1 MISLFRTKKT
11 TYGTVSP
18 LTVDMH
24 SHLLPGIDDGVQTF
38 EQSIEIIRGFEK
50 LGYKKLVI
58 TPHIMSDFYR
68 NTPEIILRKL
78 DQLNDIIRQLS
89 IDISLE
95 AAAEYYLDEFFVRKL
110 EVKEQ
115 LLTFGNQYLLFETSF
130 INYSPYMEHAI
141 FLMLSNGYKPVL
153 AHPERYGYLHGQFH
167 RLEEWHSKGVLMQVN
182 SGSLVGYYGPEAK
195 ALAEQLIDRQMVSFI
210 GSDCHRDKHFD
221 THRKSQETE
230 SYVKALSMNVI
241 LNNTL

>member
-38 EQSIEIIRGFEK
+38 EQAVEIVRGFAK
-50 LGYKKLVI
+50 SGYKKLII

-68 NTPEIILRKL
+68 NTPEIILHKL
-78 DQLNDIIRQLS
+78 DQLNDIIHQLR
-89 IDISLE
+89 IDIILE

-110 EVKEQ
+110 ENKEPM
-115 LLTFGNQYLLFETSF
+115 LTFGGGYLLFETSF
-130 INYSPYMEHAI
+130 INYSPYLEHAV
-141 FLMLSNGYKPVL
+141 FLMQSNGYKPVL
-153 AHPERYGYLHGQFH
+153 AHPERYTYLYGHFH
-167 RLEEWHSKGVLMQVN
+167 VLKEWRSKGILMQVN
-182 SGSLVGYYGPEAK
+182 SGSLAGYYGPDAK
-195 ALAEQLIDRQMVSFI
+195 AIAEQLINEQMVSFI
-210 GSDCHRDKHFD
+210 GSDCHRDKHLD
-221 THRKSQETE
+221 VHMKAQTME
-230 SYVKALSMNVI
+230 SYTKALSMNVI

>member
-38 EQSIEIIRGFEK
+38 EQSIEIIRRFEK

-68 NTPEIILRKL
+68 NTPAIILRKL

-130 INYSPYMEHAI
+130 INYSPYMERAI

-153 AHPERYGYLHGQFH
+153 AHPERYDYLHRQFH
-167 RLEEWHSKGVLMQVN
+167 KLEEWHSKGVLMQVN

-221 THRKSQETE
+221 THLKSQETE